1 VNRTDREALMSLQAG
16 IRTFI
21 LENWL
26 FTTDVTLLDDDESL
40 LDKGVLD
47 STAILELLQ
56 FLEEEHG
63 INVELEELL
72 PENLDSVNRIVEFAR
87 RKKVA

>member
-1 VNRTDREALMSLQAG
+1 MSLQAG

-26 FTTDVTLLDDDESL
+26 FTTDATLLDDDESL

-47 STAILELLQ
+47 STAILELLG
-56 FLEEEHG
+56 FLEEEYD
-63 INVELEELL
+63 ISVALEELL
-72 PENLDSVNRIVEFAR
+72 PENLDSVNRIVEFAQ
-87 RKKVA
+87 RKRAA

>member
-1 VNRTDREALMSLQAG
+1 MSLQAG

>member
-1 VNRTDREALMSLQAG
+1 MSLRAG
-16 IRTFI
+16 VRAYV

-26 FTTDVTLLDDDESL
+26 YSTDQHALDDAESL

-47 STAILELLQ
+47 STAILELLL

-63 INVELEELL
+63 VSVELDELL
-72 PENLDSVNRIVEFAR
+72 PENLDSIDRIVAFVD
-87 RKKVA
+87 RKRTSGSGGPA